1 MTKISETK
9 TLCSKLLSYLIIKW
23 SLSWILKQ
31 YKKYLQFQNF
41 YSIYN
46 TTEKYINSYE
56 IQIYSFLLLKV
67 LISCTLN

>member
-9 TLCSKLLSYLIIKW
+9 TLFSKLLSYLIIKW

>member
-9 TLCSKLLSYLIIKW
+9 TLYSKLLSYLIIKW

>member
-1 MTKISETK
+1 MTKTSETK
-9 TLCSKLLSYLIIKW
+9 TLCSKLLCYLIINW
-23 SLSWILKQ
+23 SFSWILKQ